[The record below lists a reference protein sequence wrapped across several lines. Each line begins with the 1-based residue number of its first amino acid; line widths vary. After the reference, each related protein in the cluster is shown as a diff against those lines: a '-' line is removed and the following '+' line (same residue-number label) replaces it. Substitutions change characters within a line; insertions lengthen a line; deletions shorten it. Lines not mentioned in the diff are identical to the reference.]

1 MAVQC
6 YSIAR
11 QTIRNP
17 DPAINAVKMRV
28 SMPESLP
35 ELLWRRRFLGPETR
49 YVLKHEPDN
58 VVAACRLT
66 STSTI
71 DGDSPGNYSPDGC
84 TIAHAPR

>member
-17 DPAINAVKMRV
+17 DPAINAGKIRV
-28 SMPESLP
+28 SMLESFP

-71 DGDSPGNYSPDGC
+71 DGDSP
-84 TIAHAPR
+84 